1 MAPAAR
7 AASTKALVLSIMLVC
22 SMTSLTASWSTPPSD
37 VKSFWNSIRTTAVC
51 FGSIAMGTIVAPAAT
66 IHDVIEVTH
75 FTDPGCPWA
84 YSAMPAHTTLRWRY
98 GDQLR
103 WTPVMIGLTEDAA
116 QYEARGYTPTRSA
129 VGYAR
134 FRRFGMPF
142 QITPKARLS
151 ATSPGCRAV
160 VATRLSA
167 PELEDAALRSLQY
180 AQFTTTGT
188 LDDTETLRS
197 ALAGVDGLDADAI
210 VGRIDEPEVVAAYE
224 ADRARART
232 AAGSPTEFQG
242 KAASTDGPVRYTAPS
257 LLFAGEDGQL
267 ARGGRL
273 PTDRGLRR
281 GRRQPGPGLERRP
294 PAEDPVDVLS
304 RFPYPLSTAEVAA
317 VMTEHLGVP
326 DTAGVEAALVAA
338 TGEGR
343 VERRPAGDG
352 SLWSLSPGG
361 S

>member
-1 MAPAAR
+1 
-7 AASTKALVLSIMLVC
+7 
-22 SMTSLTASWSTPPSD
+22 
-37 VKSFWNSIRTTAVC
+37 
-51 FGSIAMGTIVAPAAT
+51 
-66 IHDVIEVTH
+66 VIEVTH

-129 VGYAR
+129 VGFAR

-160 VATRLSA
+160 VATRLTA
-167 PELEDAALRSLQY
+167 PEHEDAALRSLQY

-188 LDDTETLRS
+188 LDDTDTLRS
-197 ALAGVDGLDADAI
+197 ALAGVEGLDAEAI
-210 VGRIDEPEVVAAYE
+210 VGRIDQPDVVAAYE

-242 KAASTDGPVRYTAPS
+242 KAANYDGRVRYTAPS
-257 LLFAGEDGQL
+257 VVLTAPD
-267 ARGGRL
+267 
-273 PTDRGLRR
+273 
-281 GRRQPGPGLERRP
+281 GRRLEAGGFQPIEAYDVIVANLDPTLDRRP
-294 PAEDPVDVLS
+294 APEDPLEAIEA
-304 RFPYPLSTAEVAA
+304 FPDGLVTAEVALVEHVAEGRIRRTGLGDSALWQPVSAA
-317 VMTEHLGVP
+317 VMAVP
-326 DTAGVEAALVAA
+326 AAAHA
-338 TGEGR
+338 
-343 VERRPAGDG
+343 
-352 SLWSLSPGG
+352 
-361 S
+361 